1 VRAAPKPGGGH
12 AWAPARG
19 GKLAAVAGRR
29 LSLIVSCLLAA
40 LAGGAREAG
49 ATELH
54 SLFDGSCRRTT
65 GILVH
70 VGAERVTM
78 VDLDGALVVRDR
90 DQIAGIALHKTLEN
104 PLAQVALS
112 SELKAYLRDV
122 WVGDDARPTFTGW
135 TTAFFDD
142 LFLYFDLDGQTHVL
156 DPEEIRR
163 ILPSTIRAPRVTPRN
178 HAPVQLAFPSEVVPC
193 GRGAVSREAVLPMR
207 VIADR
212 IKVGDYLGKLE
223 QRYLD
228 QAGFEE
234 RTRVYAEP
242 FLFGLESRL
251 GLLYDPEWMVPFPLY
266 FRWSNGRPYRFQS
279 LSVVG
284 NASHEWLP
292 FVSPTISARSDI
304 KSHFFSAT
312 FIGHILSLPAGT
324 DAFVLDD
331 PDFLQPGDDPEVEH
345 SYNYVLLLGADWW
358 RLSGSFGA
366 SYLTSRINLPETPA
380 RNVRADGASPTVRL
394 RYQGPSLQLR
404 ALYFRTRASGPV
416 EDVFSDDDGVDGDEG
431 VLGRYR
437 WKLDTV
443 RLGATWKPHPTVEVL
458 VDQIGSR
465 GAYWD
470 EYPMS
475 SVELDLWELTTSGEL
490 AVSFGRYVTV
500 KGIIRFYVKNR
511 DVAEPMSTEVTLVS
525 TRFGGALEF
534 VF

>member
-1 VRAAPKPGGGH
+1 VL
-12 AWAPARG
+12 ARRVA
-19 GKLAAVAGRR
+19 LVAG
-29 LSLIVSCLLAA
+29 VAA
-40 LAGGAREAG
+40 LAGGVGLAE

-65 GILVH
+65 GVLVH
-70 VGAERVTM
+70 VSTDAVAL
-78 VDLDGALVVRDR
+78 VDLGGRFVVQRRDS
-90 DQIAGIALHKTLEN
+90 IAGIAVHKTLEN
-104 PLAQVALS
+104 PLAEISLS
-112 SELKAYLRDV
+112 PELGVYLRDV
-122 WVGDDARPTFTGW
+122 WVGDDVAPTFTGW

-163 ILPSTIRAPRVTPRN
+163 IGRSSLRAARVRPRH
-178 HAPVQLAFPSEVVPC
+178 HAPVELAFPSEVVPC
-193 GRGAVSREAVLPMR
+193 GSGAVAPESVLPAR

-228 QAGFEE
+228 QTGFEE

-251 GLLYDPEWMVPFPLY
+251 GLLYDPEWDVPFPLY

-292 FVSPTISARSDI
+292 FAKPSLSVRSDV
-304 KSHFFSAT
+304 KSHFFNAT
-312 FIGHILSLPAGT
+312 FIGHIVSLPAGT
-324 DAFVLDD
+324 DPFEIFNQD
-331 PDFLQPGDDPEVEH
+331 PVEPGSPPVVDH
-345 SYNYVLLLGADWW
+345 SYNYLLLMGADWW
-358 RLSGSFGA
+358 RLSVSAGA
-366 SYLTSRINLPETPA
+366 SYLASQVSTAGGIP
-380 RNVRADGASPTVRL
+380 RNVLASGLSPTVRL
-394 RYQGPSLQLR
+394 RYQAPGLQLR
-404 ALYFRTRASGPV
+404 ALYFRTRSDGPAV
-416 EDVFSDDDGVDGDEG
+416 EVIQGELEPGEEDPYPGQ
-431 VLGRYR
+431 RYR
-437 WKLDTV
+437 WRLDTV
-443 RLGATWKPHPTVEVL
+443 RLGATWKPHPTVEVM

-465 GAYWD
+465 GAYRD
-470 EYPMS
+470 NLVAGPLS
-475 SVELDLWELTTSGEL
+475 LRLWEATTSGEI

-500 KGIIRFYVKNR
+500 RGHARVYIKRY
-511 DVAEPMSTEVTLVS
+511 DVARPDALEETGVD